1 MAQHIVVTEYD
12 PLWADMFET
21 EAAKI
26 TAILGKNCIAIH
38 HIGST
43 SVAGLAA
50 KPIIDIM
57 PVVYNLEDVDKVA
70 SEFEKI
76 GYEYMGEFG
85 ISGRRYLRKGGDERT
100 HQIHIFSAKS
110 EYEIERHLAVRDYL
124 RSHPAACKQYSAL
137 KKELAAQYPY
147 DIEGYCD
154 GKEEFVRHV
163 EKDALEWKRGR
174 LSKRCE
180 YTTLFRCGL
189 PIDPSLECMGH
200 E

>member
-1 MAQHIVVTEYD
+1 MAQHIIVTEYN

-26 TAILGKNCIAIH
+26 TAVLGKNCSAVH

-43 SVAGLAA
+43 AVAGLAA

-57 PVVYNLEDVDKVA
+57 PIVYSLEDVDKVA
-70 SEFEKI
+70 PEFEKI

-100 HQIHIFSAKS
+100 HQIHIFSVKS
-110 EYEIERHLAVRDYL
+110 EYDIERHLAIRDYL
-124 RSHPAACKQYSAL
+124 RSHPAVCEQYYGL
-137 KKELAAQYPY
+137 KKELANKYPY

-154 GKEEFVRHV
+154 GKEEFVKQLER
-163 EKDALEWKRGR
+163 EALGWKGR
-174 LSKRCE
+174 QS
-180 YTTLFRCGL
+180 
-189 PIDPSLECMGH
+189 SSQ
-200 E
+200 